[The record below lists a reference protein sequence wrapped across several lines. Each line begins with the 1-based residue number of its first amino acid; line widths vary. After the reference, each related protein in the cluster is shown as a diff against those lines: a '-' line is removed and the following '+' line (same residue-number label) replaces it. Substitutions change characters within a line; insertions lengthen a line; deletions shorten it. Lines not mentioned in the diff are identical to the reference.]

1 MMHYDAYNWYWVVGG
16 DGSQV
21 YSSASGV
28 YVPSDNPAHQK
39 WLSDGGVPTQ
49 IDTNDNLGA
58 VLAQHRARPS
68 DPEVLDPY
76 LTALVETMD
85 GRQVVSLLDHENR
98 IRGLENKPGL
108 PEKPPLTREEFLKVI
123 ADHLR

>member
-1 MMHYDAYNWYWVVGG
+1 MVYTPQNWYWIVGG
-16 DGSQV
+16 DTNRV

-28 YVPSDNPAHQK
+28 YVSIDDETHQE
-39 WLSDGGVPTQ
+39 WLAKGGIPTR
-49 IDTNDNLGA
+49 IDTNDNLGE
-58 VLAQHRARPS
+58 VLAQYRARPS
-68 DPEVLDPY
+68 EPKVLDPY